1 MHASKGQVGAWNLA
15 KGEIQ
20 EEAAGRGSQ
29 ERGAK
34 SLEPASLPPIAIL
47 TPCQNRRAV
56 ALRLAENASTHS
68 CANMRASMLASAG
81 DARAAHTW
89 TRRHAN
95 GDMPTDNKG
104 YRDPTR

>member
-81 DARAAHTW
+81 DARAAHT
-89 TRRHAN
+89 
-95 GDMPTDNKG
+95 
-104 YRDPTR
+104 